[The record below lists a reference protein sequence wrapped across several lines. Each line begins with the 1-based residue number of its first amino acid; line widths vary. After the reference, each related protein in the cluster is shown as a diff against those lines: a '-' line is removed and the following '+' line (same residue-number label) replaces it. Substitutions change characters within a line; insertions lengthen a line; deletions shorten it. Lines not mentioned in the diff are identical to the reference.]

1 MNSKIVGKLS
11 LLSSLLV
18 VVLLPIFFLP
28 FTNIPVEASKG
39 LFLVLG
45 AIISVIFWIVAR
57 FFDGEINIPKSAS
70 LLAGGVVVVAVF
82 LSSIFGGASSVS
94 LFGTLLDVGTFWFIL
109 AGFVLMLMAAISFR
123 DPKNARLVLFGT
135 ILSSAVLLVFQFAH
149 LFFPKVLSFGI
160 LNNNIDNVLGS
171 WNALGIFAGFMVVAS
186 LFVIEF
192 FKTPKQLKLILGA
205 LNVLALVMIAAVNF
219 VFIWEILGV
228 FAMLIFIYKIS
239 INSSKQ
245 KEEGAKI
252 HFPMFSFGIVL
263 VCLFFFM
270 SSDIVGGILPT
281 KLKILNNEVSP
292 SLVSTMSVTKSVI
305 AHNPIFGIGPNRFGD
320 AWALYKPTQIN
331 GSQFWDFSFN
341 SGFGLIPTF
350 VATTGIIGLLAWL
363 AFFAIFIFSGVKW
376 LFFSIKNNINLETM
390 SFFFLSLYLF
400 VSSFFYFTGSVIF
413 LLSMIFAGVFI
424 GLVSSSRKD
433 GEISISFLNDHR
445 KTFIFMLALI
455 IVMIVTAALGFKY
468 IQRFLSIPYF
478 TKTLSA
484 SKIED
489 AELNIKKALA
499 LNPND
504 LYFRAYSQVYL
515 LKLNSIISKNSSD
528 LSEADK
534 AELQNSLD
542 QAING
547 AQVAINYNPK
557 NYLNYQALGSVFQTA
572 GVIGVKDGYPKALE
586 TFQKASELNPA
597 NPRIKLIL
605 MNVSIALEKKKDAKE
620 YANTALTLKP
630 DYIEALVAM
639 SQILKTEGNTAE
651 AVSYAQKAL
660 ALSPG
665 NKDLINYVEKL
676 KNGNS
681 TAETPEINTT
691 PQNN

>member
-28 FTNIPVEASKG
+28 FTSIPVESSKG

-57 FFDGEINIPKSAS
+57 FFDGEVIIPKSSS
-70 LLAGGVVVVAVF
+70 LLAGAVVVLVVF
-82 LSSIFGGASSVS
+82 LSAIFGGASSLS
-94 LFGTLLDVGTFWFIL
+94 LFGTMLDVGSFWFIFS
-109 AGFVLMLMAAISFR
+109 GFILMLMASIIFR
-123 DPKNARLVLFGT
+123 DAKNARIVLFGT
-135 ILSSAVLLVFQFAH
+135 MFSASILLIFQFIHLFIPKILSLGV
-149 LFFPKVLSFGI
+149 

-171 WNALGIFAGFMVVAS
+171 WNSLGIFAGFFVVTS
-186 LFVIEF
+186 LFAIEF
-192 FKTPKQLKLILGA
+192 FKIPKQIKLALGVV
-205 LNVLALVMIAAVNF
+205 NVLALVMIAAVNF
-219 VFIWEILGV
+219 IFIWEILGV

-245 KEEGAKI
+245 KEENTKI
-252 HFPMFSFGIVL
+252 HFPVFSFGIVL

-270 SSDIVGGILPT
+270 SSSIVGGILPM

-292 SLVSTMSVTKSVI
+292 SFGSTVSVTKSVI
-305 AHNPIFGIGPNRFGD
+305 AHNPIFGIGPNRFSD

-331 GSQFWDFSFN
+331 DSQFWDVSFN

-350 VATTGIIGLLAWL
+350 TATTGILGILAWF
-363 AFFAIFIFSGVKW
+363 AFFAIFIFTGIKW

-413 LLSMIFAGVFI
+413 IMSMIFAGIFI
-424 GLVSSSRKD
+424 GLASSSRKD
-433 GEISISFLNDHR
+433 GEISFSFLNDHR

-455 IVMIVTAALGFKY
+455 IVLIVTAALGFKY
-468 IQRFLSIPYF
+468 IQRFISIPYF

-484 SKIED
+484 TKIED
-489 AELNIKKALA
+489 AELNIKKTLA
-499 LNPND
+499 LNSND
-504 LYFRAYSQVYL
+504 LYLRAYSQVYL
-515 LKLNSIISKNSSD
+515 LKLNSIISKNSAE

-534 AELQNSLD
+534 ADLQTSLD

-557 NYLNYQALGSVFQTA
+557 NYLNYQALGTVFQTA
-572 GVIGVKDGYPKALE
+572 GVIGVKDAYQKALE
-586 TFQKASELNPA
+586 TYQKASELNPA
-597 NPRIKLIL
+597 NPRLKLIL
-605 MNVSIALEKKKDAKE
+605 MNISIALEKKKDAKE

-660 ALSPG
+660 SLSPG

-676 KNGNS
+676 KNGNLS
-681 TAETPEINTT
+681 AETPEINTT
-691 PQNN
+691 PANN